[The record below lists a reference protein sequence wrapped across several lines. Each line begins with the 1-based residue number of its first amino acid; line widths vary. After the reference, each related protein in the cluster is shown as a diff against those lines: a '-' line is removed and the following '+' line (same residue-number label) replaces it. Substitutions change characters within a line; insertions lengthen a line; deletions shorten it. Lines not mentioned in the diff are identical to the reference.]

1 MPETLLPPNAT
12 PLERALEG
20 TTARIGAVP
29 VPVGDLWNPATC
41 PAAALPWLA
50 WALSV
55 DEWRSDWPESTKRA
69 VVAASL
75 EVHAHKGTAWA
86 LRRALEAAG
95 YPQARI
101 AEWFETAGAPYTGTV
116 LIDLAE
122 EVVGGGVWAR
132 LIRQVERYK
141 NERSHIALRLSRA
154 ISGATP
160 LYAAALTSGERV
172 EIFPRH
178 TPLIEVASMM
188 PIFSTA
194 THAGEVATV
203 WPHRQ
208 YEAQVSGA
216 ALTCALAATSLE
228 VATVR
233 PAVAE
238 VVQFGSQVFFY
249 GAVTRTTET
258 VTIKPQ

>member
-1 MPETLLPPNAT
+1 MNSLLPPNAS
-12 PLERALEG
+12 PQERAIEQSAERL
-20 TTARIGAVP
+20 GAVD
-29 VPVGDLWNPATC
+29 VPVGKLWDPKSC
-41 PAAALPWLA
+41 PVSLLPWLA

-75 EVHAHKGTAWA
+75 GVHAHKGTVWA

-116 LIDLAE
+116 HIDLAE

-132 LIRQVERYK
+132 LIRLVERYK
-141 NERSHIALRLSRA
+141 NARSHIGLRLSRT

-172 EIFPRH
+172 EILPRH
-178 TPLIEVASMM
+178 TPLIEASGAAPMLGM
-188 PIFSTA
+188 A
-194 THAGEVATV
+194 VHAGEVATV

-216 ALTCALAATSLE
+216 ALTCALAATALE

-233 PAVAE
+233 PAVTE
-238 VVQFGSQVFFY
+238 SVQFGSQVFFY

-258 VTIKPQ
+258 VTIQPQ